1 MDERLCLR
9 LAATG
14 VLLALA
20 LAVVMLRFQ
29 RLNELPPGLY
39 PDEGRDASG
48 ALRVLQGEHAV
59 FFPDIGHGRE
69 PSAIYLLALSTLLF
83 GRTLLTVHFPTALG
97 SAGMVFVIFWMGR
110 LFFGREEE
118 SGRATPWRG
127 LLVGGVGAGLM
138 AVSLGQTI
146 LGRTAYNKTT
156 LMPLLLCLCLG
167 LLWWGWKERSW
178 WRIGLAG
185 VCAGLLPYTYMVARF
200 VPFLLIFFGLS
211 FLVPLRAVTWG
222 KVRAELP
229 WAAAFVGVAGL
240 VASPLLVHFALHPE
254 HFFLRSQHLWVFDL
268 AHSQGD
274 PLGTFLLNVWEHLL
288 VLGVRGDPSLRNNFA
303 GQPMLN
309 PWEAVFFW
317 LGAGMAVLRWRRST
331 YRLLV
336 LWFLIMIVP
345 AFLARDSWAPST
357 MRMLGTA
364 PAIYLLAGV
373 GVWEAYRFLRER
385 YFQKS
390 EIKPAIVMGV
400 VISGLILF
408 QGVGAYRTYFQTWA
422 AEYDLYNI
430 YRVAWADLAGVLNA
444 QPSNTGIAYV
454 IPTFYDQDSFDS
466 FEYLYQ
472 GTTPIYF
479 FHPAMP
485 DLAQEI
491 ESVLTDTEEM
501 STVKVVER
509 IGDSFWGGHDGGRF
523 AFLLSK
529 YGRYQGSDEYSDF
542 RIHSFTD
549 ISLDRP
555 WTLYDQLE
563 SLTVN
568 YDGGIALR
576 GLALGQGAEQ
586 LSSQQLL
593 DLGRDRP
600 LWMALRWQTAPGLD
614 VDYSMSLRL
623 YNVEGERV
631 HQEDRVLWNPVH
643 RPTSYWTADSPVNT
657 LAWLD
662 FQEDLPA
669 GNYELRLVVY
679 NFETLVPTVEIGIW
693 EPETTLARLQ
703 LAEFQ

>member
-156 LMPLLLCLCLG
+156 HMPLLLCLCLG

-357 MRMLGTA
+357 MRMLGAA

-408 QGVGAYRTYFQTWA
+408 QGVGAYRTYFQKWA

-454 IPTFYDQDSFDS
+454 IPTFHGQDS

-491 ESVLTDTEEM
+491 ESVLAVMENV
-501 STVKVVER
+501 STVKVVEWKDR
-509 IGDSFWGGHDGGRF
+509 PAWIGRESGRF
-523 AFLLSK
+523 AVLFSK
-529 YGRYQGSDEYSDF
+529 YGRYLGSDEYPDF
-542 RIHSFTD
+542 EIHHYTE
-549 ISLDRP
+549 ITLDRP
-555 WTLYDQLE
+555 WTFYDYME
-563 SLTVN
+563 PLTVE
-568 YDGGIALR
+568 YDGGIALQ
-576 GLALGQGAEQ
+576 GFALGQGTEQ
-586 LSSQQLL
+586 LSSEQLL
-593 DLGRDRP
+593 NLEENRS
-600 LWMALRWQTAPGLD
+600 LWMALQWRTAPEMD
-614 VDYSMSLRL
+614 VNYAISLRL
-623 YNVEGERV
+623 
-631 HQEDRVLWNPVH
+631 HSSEDEMSYQTDVDLRSLTQL
-643 RPTSYWTADSPVNT
+643 PTSQWMADEAVDT
-657 LAWLD
+657 VALLH
-662 FQEDLPA
+662 LPA
-669 GNYELRLVVY
+669 DLQPGEYELRLVVY
-679 NFETLVPTVEIGIW
+679 DAKTLKPTVELGVW
-693 EPETTLARLQ
+693 EPEATLARLR
-703 LAEFQ
+703 LAEAQ